1 MKNKA
6 TEQKIMDAA
15 LDVVAEKSISGTR
28 VHLIA
33 ERAGIVQSNL
43 HYYFKTKE
51 DLMMAVLEKMLQGF
65 YDNRKNLMAKTQP
78 NLREKLNSFFTQ
90 KKRIIRT
97 ESRSEFIEMDF
108 WSQSRVDDCVKQIF
122 GRSHALW
129 RNHVVQTMDEYVP
142 DLPEEK
148 KKLLAATTVSMM
160 MGAAVQTLVNGDA
173 FDLDDYF
180 DLCLK
185 MLLKEAQDTAGND
198 AAAQQGAGEDGE

>member
-15 LDVVAEKSISGTR
+15 LDVVAEKSINGTR

-97 ESRSEFIEMDF
+97 ESRSEFIEMAF
-108 WSQSRVDDCVKQIF
+108 WSQSRVDDRVKQIF

-148 KKLLAATTVSMM
+148 KKLLAAATVSMM
-160 MGAAVQTLVNGDA
+160 MGAAVQTLVNEDA

-185 MLLKEAQDTAGND
+185 MLLKEVQDTDGKD
-198 AAAQQGAGEDGE
+198 AAAQPDAGEDGE